1 MLTREGL
8 ADPGGT
14 GVATLAEL
22 MPQPVGPDPRLVTDG
37 AVDVSMA
44 SGPLEGA
51 RDSWMRRW
59 QNADG
64 GATMAAYRY
73 ASPTEARRHAEAW
86 LTEQAK
92 STIETFEI
100 PDVAVDPQARSRSR
114 AGPWE
119 QVDVECVHG
128 LAAVLATQVDA
139 ADLAASVVAVEHRG
153 AGLAGQPPVAPA
165 DHDREQVD
173 ELGPL
178 GRQVVLVAR
187 PSVVRAALQHPL
199 VDEVVEALS
208 EHLARDPEVR
218 LELVEPPHPDPD
230 VAQDQRRPRL
240 SDHVERAC
248 DRAGHVPKAGALH
261 GRIVAIGVPLG
272 NFEC

>member
-1 MLTREGL
+1 MADGSARLPRVQDLGMRATLPRGGDPAARGRLWWRRRWRARALLRPLRTRKPTRPPWRRSKAMWVPWAPVMLTREGL

-51 RDSWMRRW
+51 RNSWMRRW

-64 GATMAAYRY
+64 GATVAAYGY

-100 PDVAVDPQARSRSR
+100 PDVAV
-114 AGPWE
+114 
-119 QVDVECVHG
+119 
-128 LAAVLATQVDA
+128 
-139 ADLAASVVAVEHRG
+139 
-153 AGLAGQPPVAPA
+153 
-165 DHDREQVD
+165 
-173 ELGPL
+173 
-178 GRQVVLVAR
+178 
-187 PSVVRAALQHPL
+187 
-199 VDEVVEALS
+199 
-208 EHLARDPEVR
+208 
-218 LELVEPPHPDPD
+218 
-230 VAQDQRRPRL
+230 
-240 SDHVERAC
+240 
-248 DRAGHVPKAGALH
+248 
-261 GRIVAIGVPLG
+261 
-272 NFEC
+272 